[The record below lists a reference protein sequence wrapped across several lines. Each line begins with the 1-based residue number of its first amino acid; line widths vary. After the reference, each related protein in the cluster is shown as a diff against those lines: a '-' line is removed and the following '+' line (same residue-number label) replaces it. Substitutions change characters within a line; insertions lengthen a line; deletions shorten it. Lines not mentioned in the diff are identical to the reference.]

1 VVGGSGNIRWSVN
14 ECGYRRSVR
23 VDDWR

>member
-1 VVGGSGNIRWSVN
+1 VGGSGNIRWSVN
-14 ECGYRRSVR
+14 ECAYRKSVK